1 MPEMMFPP
9 PEVVKI
15 DENSYRIEQGFVR
28 CFLFIGE
35 EKALL
40 VDAAFG
46 GEDNLKDLIATL
58 TDKPVQLVLTHG
70 DPDHIGYMGNFD
82 KAYLLEEEIPACQ
95 EMAAKAGT
103 ELCALKEGD
112 HINIGGR
119 FFEVLHVPGHTPGS
133 LALLDRLNRILITG
147 DLVSKMMPVFLFG
160 EGRDYDAYLRTLQK
174 LSMMKVSFDQIYPSH
189 GEFPLTSDY
198 IDKQIAA
205 AEKMRAGELPAL
217 DPPMPLPAKMYMDG
231 DVGFYFCM

>member
-1 MPEMMFPP
+1 MPEMTFPS

-15 DENSYRIEQGFVR
+15 DENTYRIEQGFVR
-28 CFLFIGE
+28 CYLFIGE
-35 EKALL
+35 VKALL

-70 DPDHIGYMGNFD
+70 DPDHIGYLGNFEQ
-82 KAYLLEEEIPACQ
+82 AYLLGEEFAACQ
-95 EMAAKAGT
+95 EMAEKTGT
-103 ELCALKEGD
+103 ELVALKEGD

-133 LALLDRLNRILITG
+133 LALFDRLNRIIVTG
-147 DLVSKMMPVFLFG
+147 DLVSQMMPVFLFG
-160 EGRDYDAYLRTLQK
+160 EGRDLDVYLRTLER
-174 LSMMKVSFDQIYPSH
+174 LSMMKIQFDQIYPSH
-189 GEFPLTSDY
+189 GAFPLTADY
-198 IDKQIAA
+198 IDKQLAA
-205 AEKMRAGELPAL
+205 AKKLRAGELQPQ

-231 DVGFYFCM
+231 DVGFYF